1 MRTTPSFSTTKPH
14 TYERIG
20 HRIRDLIA
28 DPKVQRLQC
37 VTIQRLDEEDPR
49 DWRRVIHE
57 IAGTA
62 GVKVIDLGGGS
73 FRIAWSEYV
82 D

>member
-1 MRTTPSFSTTKPH
+1 MRSTPSFSTTKPH

-37 VTIQRLDEEDPR
+37 VTIRRLGDEDPT
-49 DWRRVIHE
+49 DWRRVINE

-62 GVKVIDLGGGS
+62 GVKVSDLGDGA
-73 FRIAWSEYV
+73 FRVAWNEYV

>member
-1 MRTTPSFSTTKPH
+1 MRSTPSFKTSKPH

-20 HRIRDLIA
+20 HRLRDLIA

-37 VTIQRLDEEDPR
+37 VTIRRLEEEDPT
-49 DWRRVIHE
+49 DWRRVINE
-57 IAGTA
+57 IAGTV
-62 GVKVIDLGGGS
+62 GVKVIDLGDGA
-73 FRIAWSEYV
+73 FRVAWNEYV